1 MSTTQPAS
9 ILPLQYIKGVGPR
22 RAEALAR
29 EGICTPED
37 VIWRIPRG
45 YVDRAAAQ
53 SIASLMQTCRASNLW
68 TGEAV
73 EQHRA
78 VSAEV
83 SLIATIADVRQRT
96 VGKGKSMLTVVIRDG
111 SGVDAHLVFW
121 NQITYYTKRCRV
133 GASFVVSGVPEYDA
147 RWNQLT
153 MHHPELEELDEE
165 DAERYRT
172 GTTLPKYTIT
182 QGMRN
187 SGITMRLFRT
197 IVEHCLDVVLPTMAE
212 VLPDEVCRAASLMQR
227 ADALRQLHQPTS
239 LEHVQRARFRMKYE
253 ELFMFELQL
262 AVRRTTQKAPAN
274 GLQFTAKSPRARML
288 VEALPY
294 ELTGAQRRVIHE
306 IVEDMTS
313 GQPMNRLLQGD
324 VGSGKTIVAL
334 LCMLNALDNGYQ
346 AVLMAPT
353 EILAEQ
359 HYHGIMRLV
368 GDLDVSVVNLI
379 GAQKKAER
387 REVLAQIASGSAN
400 IIIGTHALFE
410 SEVAYHKLGL
420 IVIDEQHR
428 FGVAQRQELQR
439 RGRASHDDATRMPH
453 VLVMSATPIPRTL
466 SMTLYGDL
474 DVSVIDQLPSNR
486 KPIQTKVVADSA
498 IAAVFEVI
506 RREVAAGRQAYIVY
520 PLVEKS
526 EKIEAKSAVEHA
538 ESLQHEVFP
547 DLRIGIVHGQ
557 MSWDEKER
565 VMQAFLQREFDIL
578 VATTVIEVGID
589 VPNATIMV
597 IENAE
602 RFGLSQLHQLRGRVG
617 RGGEQSYCYLITKD
631 HMQHAMKRQSTAQE
645 RAASVVRLRTMEET
659 TDGFAI
665 AEVDLKLRGPGDVLG
680 VRQSGLPEF
689 RFVDLVQDTPII
701 VRARNDA
708 FAVLDRDPQLRRPEH
723 TATRAE
729 LVRIAEHQSFL
740 GVA

>member
-1 MSTTQPAS
+1 MPTSQPAS

-29 EGICTPED
+29 EGIVTAED
-37 VIWRIPRG
+37 VIWSIPRG
-45 YVDRAAAQ
+45 YVDRTAAQ
-53 SIASLMQTCRASNLW
+53 SIASLMQACRASNLW
-68 TGEAV
+68 TGEAAA
-73 EQHRA
+73 EQHA
-78 VSAEV
+78 VTTEV

-96 VGKGKSMLTVVIRDG
+96 VGKGKSMLTVVVRDG

-121 NQITYYTKRCRV
+121 NQITYYSKRCRV
-133 GASFVVSGVPEYDA
+133 GAAFVISGVPEYDA

-153 MHHPELEELDEE
+153 IHHPELEELDEE
-165 DAERYRT
+165 DEERYRT

-187 SGITMRLFRT
+187 SGISMRLFRT
-197 IVEHCLDVVLPTMAE
+197 IVEHCLDVVLPTMTE
-212 VLPDEVCRAASLMQR
+212 VLPVSVCEAQKLMPR
-227 ADALRQLHQPTS
+227 TDALRELHQPRS
-239 LEHVQRARFRMKYE
+239 LEHVTRATYRMKYE

-262 AVRRTTQKAPAN
+262 GVRRTKQKSPST
-274 GLQFTAKSPRARML
+274 GLKFTAKSPLARTL
-288 VEALPY
+288 VESLPY
-294 ELTGAQRRVIHE
+294 ELTAAQRRVIHE

-313 GQPMNRLLQGD
+313 GKPMNRLLQGD

-334 LCMLNALDNGYQ
+334 LCMLNAIDNGYQ

-359 HYHGIMRLV
+359 HYHGIMKLV
-368 GDLDVSVVNLI
+368 AEMPVTVVNVI
-379 GAQKKAER
+379 GAQKKAQR
-387 REVLAQIASGSAN
+387 RDVLATIESGAAN
-400 IIIGTHALFE
+400 IIVGTHALFE
-410 SEVAYHKLGL
+410 SEVVYHKLGL

-428 FGVAQRQELQR
+428 FGVAQRKELQR
-439 RGRASHDDATRMPH
+439 RGRASHEDPSRVPH

-474 DVSVIDQLPSNR
+474 DVSVIDELPSNR
-486 KPIQTKVVADSA
+486 KPIRTSVVADSD
-498 IAAVFEVI
+498 IVSVFDMI
-506 RREVAAGRQAYIVY
+506 RREVEQGRQAYIVY

-526 EKIEAKSAVEHA
+526 EKVQAKSAVEHA

-547 DLRIGIVHGQ
+547 ELRIGIVHGQ
-557 MSWDEKER
+557 MSWDEKEL
-565 VMQAFLQREFDIL
+565 VMQAFLRKDYDIL

-617 RGGEQSYCYLITKD
+617 RGGDQSFCFLITKD
-631 HMQHAMKRQSTAQE
+631 HMRHAINRSGAAQE
-645 RAASVVRLRTMEET
+645 RAASVIRLRTMEQT

-665 AEVDLKLRGPGDVLG
+665 AEVDLKLRGPGDLLG

-701 VRARNDA
+701 VRARTDA
-708 FAVLDRDPQLRRPEH
+708 FALLDRDPQLRSPEN
-723 TATRAE
+723 TATRNE
-729 LVRIAEHQSFL
+729 LIRISEHQSFL

>member
-1 MSTTQPAS
+1 MSTLQSAT

-29 EGICTPED
+29 EGIVTPED
-37 VIWRIPRG
+37 VVWCIPRG
-45 YVDRAAAQ
+45 YVDRTAAQ
-53 SIASLMQTCRASNLW
+53 SISSLMQLCRASNLW
-68 TGEAV
+68 TGEA
-73 EQHRA
+73 EQQHRA
-78 VSAEV
+78 VTSEV

-96 VGKGKSMLTVVIRDG
+96 VGKGKSMLTVVVRDG

-121 NQITYYTKRCRV
+121 NQIAYYTKRCRV
-133 GASFVVSGVPEYDA
+133 GAAFVISGVPEYDA
-147 RWNQLT
+147 RWNQLAI
-153 MHHPELEELDEE
+153 HHPELEELDEE

-172 GTTLPKYTIT
+172 GTTLPKYTMT
-182 QGMRN
+182 QSMRN

-197 IVEHCLDVVLPTMAE
+197 IVEHSLDLVLPTMHE
-212 VLPDEVCRAASLMQR
+212 VLPQSVCQSARLMQR
-227 ADALRQLHQPTS
+227 TDALRELHQPTS
-239 LEHVQRARFRMKYE
+239 LQHVQQARYRMKYE

-262 AVRRTTQKAPAN
+262 AVRRSSQKTPEH
-274 GLQFTAKSPRARML
+274 GLHFTPKSPRARGL
-288 VEALPY
+288 VESLPY

-313 GQPMNRLLQGD
+313 GRPMNRLLQGD

-334 LCMLNALDNGYQ
+334 LCMLNAIDNGYQ

-359 HYHGIMRLV
+359 HYHGIQRLL

-387 REVLAQIASGSAN
+387 REVLARIAAGEAH
-400 IIIGTHALFE
+400 IVVGTHAVFE
-410 SEVAYHKLGL
+410 SEVDYHKLGL

-439 RGRASHDDATRMPH
+439 RGRASHVDASRTPH

-474 DVSVIDQLPSNR
+474 DVSVIDELPSNR
-486 KPIQTKVVADSA
+486 KPIRTTVVPDSA
-498 IAAVFEVI
+498 IVSVFDKI
-506 RREVAAGRQAYIVY
+506 RTEIAAGRQAYIVY

-526 EKIEAKSAVEHA
+526 EKVQAKSAIEHA

-557 MSWDEKER
+557 MPWDEKER
-565 VMQAFLQREFDIL
+565 VMQAFLRKEFDIL

-617 RGGEQSYCYLITKD
+617 RGGDQSYCYLITKD
-631 HMQHAMKRQSTAQE
+631 HMRHAVNRSSSAQE
-645 RAASVVRLRTMEET
+645 RAAAVVRLRTMEQT

-665 AEVDLKLRGPGDVLG
+665 AEVDLKLRGPGDILG

-689 RFVDLVQDTPII
+689 RFVDLVQDTPVI
-701 VRARNDA
+701 VQARNDA
-708 FAVLDRDPQLRRPEH
+708 FALLDSDPQLRRPEH
-723 TATRAE
+723 VATRNE
-729 LVRIAEHQSFL
+729 LRRIWEHQSFL

>member
-1 MSTTQPAS
+1 MSTPQSAT

-22 RAEALAR
+22 RAETLAR
-29 EGICTPED
+29 EGIVTPED
-37 VIWRIPRG
+37 VVWRIPRG
-45 YVDRAAAQ
+45 YVDRTAAQ
-53 SIASLMQTCRASNLW
+53 SIAALMQATRASNLW
-68 TGEAV
+68 SGEA
-73 EQHRA
+73 EAQHRA

-96 VGKGKSMLTVVIRDG
+96 VGKGKTMLTVVVQDG
-111 SGVDAHLVFW
+111 SGVEAQLVFW
-121 NQITYYTKRCRV
+121 NQIAYYTKRCRV
-133 GASFVVSGVPEYDA
+133 GAVFVISGVPEYDA

-153 MHHPELEELDEE
+153 LHHPELEELDEE
-165 DAERYRT
+165 DAERYQT

-197 IVEHCLDVVLPTMAE
+197 IVEHCLDIVLPTMHE
-212 VLPDEVCRAASLMQR
+212 VLPEAICRSASLMNRTQAIR
-227 ADALRQLHQPTS
+227 ELHQPTS
-239 LEHVQRARFRMKYE
+239 LEHIQRARFRMKYE

-262 AVRRTTQKAPAN
+262 AVRRRTQKAPAN
-274 GLQFTAKSPRARML
+274 GLKFAAKSRRARML
-288 VEALPY
+288 VESLPF
-294 ELTGAQRRVIHE
+294 ELTVAQRRVIHE

-334 LCMLNALDNGYQ
+334 LCMLNAIDNGYQ

-359 HYHGIMRLV
+359 HFHGIQRLIR
-368 GDLDVSVVNLI
+368 DLDVCVVNLI
-379 GAQKKAER
+379 GAQTKSAR
-387 REVLAQIASGSAN
+387 RDVLAQIASGEAN
-400 IIIGTHALFE
+400 IIVGTHAVFE
-410 SEVAYHKLGL
+410 SEVAYNKLGL

-428 FGVAQRQELQR
+428 FGVAQRQKLQQQ
-439 RGRASHDDATRMPH
+439 GRASHDDAPRTPH

-486 KPIQTKVVADSA
+486 KPIRTTVVADSA
-498 IAAVFEVI
+498 IASVFDMI
-506 RREVAAGRQAYIVY
+506 RREIASGRQAYIVY

-526 EKIEAKSAVEHA
+526 EKVQAKSAIEHA
-538 ESLQHEVFP
+538 ESLQHDVFP

-565 VMQAFLQREFDIL
+565 VMQLFLQREYDIL

-617 RGGEQSYCYLITKD
+617 RGGDQSYCYLVTKD
-631 HMQHAMKRQSTAQE
+631 HMRHAINRSSNAQE
-645 RAASVVRLRTMEET
+645 RASSVVRLRTMEET

-689 RFVDLVQDTPII
+689 RFVDLVQDTPVI

-708 FAVLDRDPQLRRPEH
+708 FALLDHDPQLQKPEH
-723 TATRAE
+723 AATREE
-729 LVRIAEHQSFL
+729 LIRVTEHKSFL